1 MNPHDSHQNP
11 AAADSS
17 EEEVVYVAEVAH
29 EVLASGVTEVPE
41 AARTDGHRKE
51 KFSAI
56 FMTLAVHAILLLL
69 LAVAVVIVP
78 QPGPSEI
85 TAMLAPT
92 SAQETVEKQKVA
104 EQPPQQIAQSAA
116 SVSFLS
122 AVSTSNIAMPSIEFD
137 ATSEAVN
144 LGTTMGSFDVGTG
157 SRGFGTIS
165 FMGNSGQGRRV
176 VFAVDASRSM
186 NSSGKG
192 KAKAKGGNTISKFDL
207 MKQELDKSLSKLPQ
221 GSEYQVLF
229 FSAFAWPHNE
239 VDTNIQAQW
248 EGYRWLLR
256 QGEEN
261 PTIPKTTYLKGTSEQ
276 IKKSRE
282 LVQNT
287 QMTLGTQWGPP
298 VLMALNIR
306 PKPDIIFFMTDGTTG
321 NPQGWIDMINAA
333 NKKGGKKAVIH
344 TTAMM
349 EPAAARDLASLAE
362 SNGGKF
368 TIIQSDGKVLTGEE
382 FFKQQG
388 NP

>member
-1 MNPHDSHQNP
+1 MNPPDPHEELTP
-11 AAADSS
+11 AVSPAD
-17 EEEVVYVAEVAH
+17 EEVVYAAEVAP
-29 EVLASGVTEVPE
+29 EVLTAGVTELPD
-41 AARTDGHRKE
+41 AARTEGHWKE
-51 KFSAI
+51 KFSAA
-56 FMTLAVHAILLLL
+56 FLTLAIHAILLFL
-69 LAVAVVIVP
+69 LAVVIVIVP

-85 TAMLAPT
+85 TAVIAPT
-92 SAQETVEKQKVA
+92 SAQESVETRKVA

-122 AVSTSNIAMPSIEFD
+122 AVSTSNIAMPSVEFD
-137 ATSEAVN
+137 TSSEAVN

-186 NSSGKG
+186 GSRGKG
-192 KAKAKGGNTISKFDL
+192 KAKGAPTINKFDL

-248 EGYRWLLR
+248 EGYRWMLR
-256 QGEEN
+256 QGEEK
-261 PTIPKTTYLKGTSEQ
+261 PEIPKTTYLKGTSEQ

-282 LVQNT
+282 IVKNT

-298 VLMALNIR
+298 VLMALNLR
-306 PKPDIIFFMTDGTTG
+306 PKPDIIFFMTDGTTA

-333 NKKGGKKAVIH
+333 NKKGGKKTTIH

-349 EPAAARDLASLAE
+349 EPDAARDLANLAE
-362 SNGGKF
+362 ANGGKF
-368 TIIQSDGKVLTGEE
+368 TIIQSDGKVLTGDE